1 MTYTI
6 KIICGY
12 FVKKM
17 RKKSENL
24 RKQKKSAI
32 IPFMEKEIMKQKQ
45 KLNILILSCSTGG
58 GHNAAGMAMKEYLEA
73 QGHYVDFPDYLSF
86 AGERVSEAVSRIYV
100 KTVQKAPKVFGAV
113 YKIGD
118 AVSRHVKKSIVYYAN
133 SGMDEYLRKCLEKT
147 DYDAVLVPHLF
158 PAETLTS
165 MKRKGIKLP
174 LTVAIGT
181 DYTSIPFWGETD
193 CDYYVVPS
201 KEVGEEFIQAG
212 IPKHKVLPY
221 GIPTSL
227 AYSSQMGRE
236 EAAKKIFKEKVFD
249 RQNQKLYLVAGG
261 SMGAGNISQLVRELK
276 RQGEAHDFIL
286 VVCGSNKK
294 LEEKLRQEFE
304 SEQTVLI
311 YGWTNE
317 MPVFMQAADVLFTK
331 PGGLTST
338 EAATARCPMVH
349 INPIP
354 GCETANMNYFV
365 RRGYSISA
373 KGAEQQAAAGIK
385 LAYDEKLREQMKAKQ
400 QAEFKGDTA
409 EKIETLIYSKISRN

>member
-1 MTYTI
+1 
-6 KIICGY
+6 
-12 FVKKM
+12 M

-24 RKQKKSAI
+24 REQEKSAI
-32 IPFMEKEIMKQKQ
+32 MPFMEKEIIKQKQ
-45 KLNILILSCSTGG
+45 KLNILILSCGTGG
-58 GHNAAGMAMKEYLEA
+58 GHNAAGMAVKEYLEA

-86 AGERVSEAVSRIYV
+86 AGERVSKAVNRIYV

-113 YKIGD
+113 YRIGD
-118 AVSRHVKKSIVYYAN
+118 AVSRHVKRSIVYYAN
-133 SGMDEYLRKCLEKT
+133 SGMDEYLRKCLENT

-165 MKRKGIKLP
+165 MKHKGIKLP
-174 LTVAIGT
+174 LTVAIAT

-212 IPKHKVLPY
+212 IPEHKLLPY

-227 AYSSQMGRE
+227 AYSRHMGTDKAR
-236 EAAKKIFKEKVFD
+236 KKIFGEKIFD
-249 RQNQKLYLVAGG
+249 RQNGKIYLVAGG
-261 SMGAGNISQLVRELK
+261 SMGAGNITQLVRELK
-276 RQGEAHDFIL
+276 NKSGAHDVIL

-294 LEEKLRQEFE
+294 LEQKLREEFE
-304 SEQTVLI
+304 SEQTIII

-317 MPVFMQAADVLFTK
+317 MPVFMEAADVLFTK

-338 EAATARCPMVH
+338 EAATAGCPMVH

-365 RRGYSISA
+365 RRGYSIFA
-373 KGAEQQAAAGIK
+373 KGAELQAAAGIR
-385 LAYDEKLREQMKAKQ
+385 LAHDQKLREQMKARQ

-409 EKIETLIYSKISRN
+409 EKIEAMIYSKVTKN

>member
-1 MTYTI
+1 MSYTI
-6 KIICGY
+6 KRICGY

-24 RKQKKSAI
+24 RKQEKSVI
-32 IPFMEKEIMKQKQ
+32 MPFMEKEITKQKQ
-45 KLNILILSCSTGG
+45 KLNILILSCGTGG
-58 GHNAAGMAMKEYLEA
+58 GHNAAGMAMKEYLES

-86 AGERVSEAVSRIYV
+86 AGERVSKAVSRIYV

-118 AVSRHVKKSIVYYAN
+118 AVSHHVKKSIVYYAN

-147 DYDAVLVPHLF
+147 EYHAILVPHLF

-174 LTVAIGT
+174 LTVAIAT

-201 KEVGEEFIQAG
+201 EEVGEEFIQAG
-212 IPKHKVLPY
+212 IPEHKLLPY

-227 AYSSQMGRE
+227 AYSQRIGSDEAVKRIFGGKTFERE
-236 EAAKKIFKEKVFD
+236 SGKI
-249 RQNQKLYLVAGG
+249 YLVAGG
-261 SMGAGNISQLVRELK
+261 SMGAGNISQLVKELEK
-276 RQGEAHDFIL
+276 RGGTHDFIL

-294 LEEKLRQEFE
+294 LEEKLKQEFE
-304 SEQTVLI
+304 AEQNIMI
-311 YGWTNE
+311 YGWINE

-338 EAATARCPMVH
+338 EAATAGCPMVH

-354 GCETANMNYFV
+354 GCETANMNYFI

-373 KGAEQQAAAGIK
+373 KGAEQQAEAGIR
-385 LAYDEKLREQMKAKQ
+385 LAYDQKLREQMKARQ
-400 QAEFKGDTA
+400 QAEFKGNTA
-409 EKIETLIYSKISRN
+409 EKIEALIYSKVNIN